1 MSTTQ
6 DTVTGV
12 PFCPKQLCHLMH
24 KILAPTAARAWRS
37 SSWQCSAR
45 SRGAVQSPLTT
56 SLAACGA
63 LAGMR
68 PRQGAA
74 QTTAGRA
81 VHSGDD

>member
-45 SRGAVQSPLTT
+45 SRGAVQSPLTEAGQ
-56 SLAACGA
+56 LAAPWPA
-63 LAGMR
+63 RA
-68 PRQGAA
+68 P
-74 QTTAGRA
+74 GRA
-81 VHSGDD
+81 LRRRPLAVYALW